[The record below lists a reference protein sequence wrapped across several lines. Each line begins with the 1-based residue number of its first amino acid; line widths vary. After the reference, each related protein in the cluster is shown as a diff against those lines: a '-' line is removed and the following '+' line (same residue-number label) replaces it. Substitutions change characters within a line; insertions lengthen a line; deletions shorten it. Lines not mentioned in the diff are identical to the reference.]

1 VLDTGGAMMPKLDL
15 AALREVSDA
24 CENVSDVV
32 TLPHA
37 DTSIAQDEPD
47 RSIDRSIGLTNWP
60 NA

>member
-1 VLDTGGAMMPKLDL
+1 MMPKLDL